1 MNAFSKNAPALL
13 KALLDVSWWFGK
25 IPRSDILKSSQRLL
39 IALSHFMTVIAFP
52 KKKKK
57 RIVPRF
63 FIQNKNAKMPKCYD
77 VWNECTLSSSLSLC
91 LHSPTLPHAHAVSKD
106 LSWLNMAWHIVAV
119 KTLSKG
125 WFKSP
130 FHWFWIISLFFLF
143 LRHSTHPDKVLN
155 ITSQSNLSLTFPTVD
170 YQS

>member
-1 MNAFSKNAPALL
+1 MNAFSKNAPEKYPGQTSL
-13 KALLDVSWWFGK
+13 KAHKGCLLPFH
-25 IPRSDILKSSQRLL
+25 ILWLL
-39 IALSHFMTVIAFP
+39 SLFQ
-52 KKKKK
+52 KKKK

-130 FHWFWIISLFFLF
+130 FDWFWIISLFFLF

>member
-13 KALLDVSWWFGK
+13 KAPCFMVILEKYPGQTSLKAHKGCLLPFH
-25 IPRSDILKSSQRLL
+25 ILWLL
-39 IALSHFMTVIAFP
+39 SLFQ
-52 KKKKK
+52 KKKK

-130 FHWFWIISLFFLF
+130 FDWFWIISLFFLF